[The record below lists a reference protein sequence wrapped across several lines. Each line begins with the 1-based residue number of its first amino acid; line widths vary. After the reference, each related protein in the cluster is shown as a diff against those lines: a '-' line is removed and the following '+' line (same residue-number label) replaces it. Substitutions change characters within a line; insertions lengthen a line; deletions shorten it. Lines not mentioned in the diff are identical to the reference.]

1 MSALNRRYSRAALTA
16 LLETAL
22 VNSSLC
28 EAVYGYQPSDFGGK
42 SPVATVSSAGSMRV
56 KQTRG
61 LDKNEFYFNVHV
73 FTLYS
78 DGSTWNED
86 DAENAIDNIEA
97 AVSNVVSVNTK
108 TNNWSNIEISERTIT
123 DSVEVGGIEYRR
135 EVIPVRVSTL
145 AK

>member
-22 VNSSLC
+22 VNTNLC
-28 EAVYGYQPSDFGGK
+28 AAVYGYQPSDFGGK
-42 SPVATVSSAGSMRV
+42 SPVATVSSAGSMRA

-61 LDKNEFYFNVHV
+61 SDRNEFYFHIHV
-73 FTLYS
+73 FALYS
-78 DGSTWNED
+78 DGGLWNED

-97 AVSNVVSVNTK
+97 SVSSVVSANTK
-108 TNNWSNIEISERTIT
+108 TDNWANIEMSERTIT

-135 EVIPVRVSTL
+135 EVIPVRVSTF